1 MTTAATP
8 DDGSKKPNKVDLIL
22 QAQLSTL
29 RDQPQWSNLKLA
41 KKLNCNAAYVQG
53 YIAGDFPGDVDKFE
67 KSLREFFDNESRRQA
82 SGIDTVEC
90 TDTRQ
95 VKTAFEFIRK
105 TNDIGAVVANSGEG
119 KSRAIEH
126 YVEKSPLTVV
136 YKTAVWSADKDS
148 VESIMFGLIG
158 ANGYDYKTKR
168 AIFMVNVMRGSDRL
182 LVVDDAHKLTR
193 PALQWFFDFHD
204 ATQCPVALVG
214 TFELVDKLED
224 DPQRFSRVGYCQEI
238 RNLDPHN
245 RLIVDREL
253 LKYLIKKLLPNVDQ
267 ELEAMCDL
275 CEAVAS
281 EHGHYRSVHKQLK
294 LTAEIKSANGK
305 GLTHIGAFR
314 AAHTKLIRK
323 YKLG

>member
-1 MTTAATP
+1 MSETSIVKTQ
-8 DDGSKKPNKVDLIL
+8 KLDLTL
-22 QAQLSTL
+22 QTQLL
-29 RDQPQWSNLKLA
+29 RLRELPQWSNNKLA
-41 KKLNCNAAYVQG
+41 KKLNCNPAYVQG
-53 YIAGDFPGDVDKFE
+53 YINGEFPGDIDKFE
-67 KSLREFFDNESRRQA
+67 KSLREFFENESRRAA

-90 TDTRQ
+90 SDTRQ

-105 TNDIGAVVANSGEG
+105 TNDIGAVVANSGQC
-119 KSRAIEH
+119 KTRSIEH
-126 YVEKSPLTVV
+126 YIEKNPLTVV

-158 ANGYDYKTKR
+158 ANGYDHKTRR
-168 AIFMVNVMRGSDRL
+168 AIFMVNTMRGSDRL
-182 LVVDDAHKLTR
+182 IVVDDAHKLTR

-238 RNLDPHN
+238 RNLDSN
-245 RLIVDREL
+245 NKLIVDREL
-253 LKYLIKKLLPNVDQ
+253 IRYLIKKLLPKIHDS
-267 ELEAMCDL
+267 ELESVCDL
-275 CEAVAS
+275 CEQVAS

-294 LTAEIKSANGK
+294 LAAEIKSANGN
-305 GLTHIGAFR
+305 GLTHIGALR